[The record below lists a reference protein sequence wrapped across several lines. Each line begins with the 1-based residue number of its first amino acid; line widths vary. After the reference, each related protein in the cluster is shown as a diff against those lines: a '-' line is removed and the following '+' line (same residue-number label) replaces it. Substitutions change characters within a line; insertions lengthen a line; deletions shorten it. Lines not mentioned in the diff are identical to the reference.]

1 MVWMGY
7 TFTDRDTIYTI
18 QSEGTYMEK
27 EIELI
32 INATHD
38 AMIAVDTKGHIT
50 LFNQAAE
57 RLTRQRSQDV
67 IGRPV
72 VDVIT
77 TTRLPEVLKSGQAE
91 LNRRQ
96 HLEDVEI
103 ITSRMPLVDEK
114 GSVLGAVAIFRDISE
129 MVVLAEEITNL
140 KEIRGM
146 LEAVF
151 NCTQDAISVVNQHGY
166 HVLINPA
173 YSRLTGLTE
182 QEVIGKQFSVDIAEE
197 SSGDSVHWK
206 VLETQKPVDGVVL
219 RLGKHR
225 KEVVASAAPL
235 LVNGELRGSVAVIH
249 DMTEMKRLS
258 SELDQAKQIIRNLE
272 AKYTFADIIGTDP
285 LIKGAI
291 SKAEVAA
298 ATPATVILRG
308 ESGTGKELFA
318 HAIHNASNRRNAQF
332 IRVNCAAISESLLE
346 SELFGYEEGAFTGAS
361 KGGKTGFFERASGGT
376 IFLDEIGEI
385 NISTQAKLLRVL
397 QEKEIVRVGGTKAVP
412 VNVRIISATNLDL
425 ERAVEEG
432 KFRRDLYYRL
442 NVIPIEIPPLRQ
454 RKSDLSDLVH
464 HIIARF
470 NQEYGRSVTE
480 ISGAALDRIR
490 SLDWPGNIRELENY
504 LGRGMINMRI
514 QDKVMDLIH
523 LQDLDGSGRS
533 DQMAVAS
540 NVKTGPVDIVPL
552 KDRTEAFEKEYLMR
566 VMKSFEGNKTECAKA
581 LGVSIRTLY
590 YKLDRYD
597 LLNENC

>member
-1 MVWMGY
+1 
-7 TFTDRDTIYTI
+7 
-18 QSEGTYMEK
+18 MEK

-38 AMIAVDTKGHIT
+38 AMIAVDTKGRIT

-57 RLTRQRSQDV
+57 RLTRQRSEDV
-67 IGRPV
+67 IGKPIEE
-72 VDVIT
+72 VIT
-77 TTRLPEVLKSGQAE
+77 TTRLPNVLESGQAE

-103 ITSRMPLVDEK
+103 ITSRMPLVDEN
-114 GSVLGAVAIFRDISE
+114 GAVLGAVAIFRDISE

-151 NCTQDAISVVNQHGY
+151 NCTQDAISVVNQHGI

-173 YSRLTGLTE
+173 YSRITGLSE
-182 QEVIGKQFSVDIAEE
+182 QEVIGKKFSVDIAEE
-197 SSGDSVHWK
+197 SIGNSVHLK
-206 VLETQKPVDGVVL
+206 VLETQKPVDGAVL

-249 DMTEMKRLS
+249 DMTDMKRLS

-361 KGGKTGFFERASGGT
+361 KGGKRGFFERASGGT

-385 NISTQAKLLRVL
+385 NVNTQAKLLRVL
-397 QEKEIVRVGGTKAVP
+397 QEKEIVRVGGTKAIP

-432 KFRRDLYYRL
+432 KFRKDLYYRL
-442 NVIPIEIPPLRQ
+442 NVIPIEIPALRQ
-454 RKSDLSDLVH
+454 RKSDLADLVK
-464 HIIARF
+464 HILARF
-470 NQEYGRSVTE
+470 NQEYGRSVME
-480 ISGAALDRIR
+480 ISARALERIR
-490 SLDWPGNIRELENY
+490 GYDWPGNIRELENY

-514 QDKVMDLIH
+514 QDKVMDISH
-523 LQDLDGSGRS
+523 LQELEGAGSANAILSKPMKIAEPGEI
-533 DQMAVAS
+533 A
-540 NVKTGPVDIVPL
+540 PL
-552 KDRTEAFEKEYLMR
+552 KEKTEGFEKEYLMG
-566 VMKSFEGNKTECAKA
+566 VMESFQGNKTACAKA

-590 YKLDRYD
+590 YKLEKYG
-597 LLNENC
+597 LLTEDY